1 MLTKTTHRT
10 RLNFLQKLT
19 EAGYSQLFFVWMLI
33 NTAFATTY
41 FALSL
46 THPEHAPTFAPNL
59 TIAERLFDS
68 LYFSIITATSTG
80 YGDILPSGFSKV
92 LAMIQCISALLVFAV
107 LVGKLVSQRQDLAL
121 HELHRMTFEGIFY
134 QIRGG
139 LFTVRKDFD
148 MLIEKADT
156 RTSFDHN
163 DWHRLSSAYLHAQ
176 NIIEQIPDLYTGL
189 GSSLHSIDLKR
200 ERLLFEGIHRT
211 LGRLNLLLEHCDAA
225 KIDWMN
231 HAESSRELYALMSII
246 DVIMPLWKT
255 RSPFHEIREFE
266 EIRSLTEIVHAEMKA
281 KMGKEG

>member
-1 MLTKTTHRT
+1 
-10 RLNFLQKLT
+10 
-19 EAGYSQLFFVWMLI
+19 MLI

-41 FALSL
+41 FALSI
-46 THPEHAPTFAPNL
+46 THPEHAPTFASNL
-59 TIAERLFDS
+59 TNSERLFDS
-68 LYFSIITATSTG
+68 FYFSIVTATSTG
-80 YGDILPSGFSKV
+80 YGDILPQGISKI
-92 LAMIQCISALLVFAV
+92 LAMTQCISALLVFAV

-121 HELHRMTFEGIFY
+121 HEVHRMTFEGIFY

-148 MLIEKADT
+148 LLIEKADT
-156 RTSFDHN
+156 KTPFDHN

-211 LGRLNLLLEHCDAA
+211 LARLNILLEHFDSAN
-225 KIDWMN
+225 IDWVK
-231 HAESSRELYALMSII
+231 HSESSRELQALIESIDI
-246 DVIMPLWKT
+246 IMPIWKS
-255 RSPFHEIREFE
+255 RSPFHEVKEFE
-266 EIRSLTEIVHAEMKA
+266 EIRSLTEVVHAEMKM